1 MRQFYSIALKKK
13 HIALHILGA
22 ILSFIVLTSCNK
34 KEDNKHIDRSL
45 SSFYYK
51 GIDNLQ
57 KKSYLQ
63 AATSLYIFHNKYS
76 YSSWSL
82 KAQLLSSYSYY
93 QKKFYS
99 EAVITLESFIR
110 LNDNNKYL
118 PYAYFLQGVCY
129 YEQISY
135 SLRDRKFMDLAE
147 VTFKNLIKRFPKSL
161 YSKAAYKNLSRIYTR
176 MATHEIKVGCFYQKK
191 YLWSAAINRF
201 QGIIKKNS

>member
-1 MRQFYSIALKKK
+1 
-13 HIALHILGA
+13 
-22 ILSFIVLTSCNK
+22 
-34 KEDNKHIDRSL
+34 
-45 SSFYYK
+45 
-51 GIDNLQ
+51 
-57 KKSYLQ
+57 LQ
-63 AATSLYIFHNKYS
+63 AATSLHIFHNKYS

-99 EAVITLESFIR
+99 EAVITLESYIR

-118 PYAYFLQGVCY
+118 PYAYFLQGICY

-135 SLRDRKFMDLAE
+135 SLRDKKFMDLAE
-147 VTFKNLIKRFPKSL
+147 VTFKNLIKRFPQSF
-161 YSKAAYKNLSRIYTR
+161 YSKAAYKKLDEIYTR

-201 QGIIKKNS
+201 QGIIKNGNYKTTRKIPEVLYRLAESYSAIGMHKEAKKILKILKTNFPENKWLNTTYFR